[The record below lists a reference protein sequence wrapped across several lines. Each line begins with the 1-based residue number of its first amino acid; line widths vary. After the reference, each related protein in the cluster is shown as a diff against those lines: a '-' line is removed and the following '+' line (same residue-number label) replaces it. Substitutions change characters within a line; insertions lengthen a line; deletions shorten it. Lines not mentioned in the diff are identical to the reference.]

1 MKADSVA
8 TTRRFTLASLIAVLL
23 SLVVWTGINGRIGEN
38 GIRFDK
44 DLLYLYLCGV
54 EQAGQASHDQQDKLV
69 EHLIAASANDHYIY
83 RAKMRA
89 AYCDN
94 YPFTSLSM
102 YYAGKVQQ
110 SLGMTDP
117 VRDFPEFLFTALRWG
132 MVLSGAALGCLCL
145 LIVFWAGRGPL
156 VLPLFGAVA
165 LAALFYLAVPPPKI
179 SWSLYQQTPA
189 PPAPIVTLHH
199 TFWLGL
205 YTWINPTGAFSPF
218 SVFPRCLCAMI
229 AFAAFA
235 LRWSGRGGLAYW
247 APIAVS
253 FVHQSEAP
261 ILLGVM
267 IACDLVSRPRELLH
281 PACIVP
287 ILLAVVLTA
296 LRERML
302 AIMGFSGVAIAII
315 LAVPI
320 GLAVLVLAVP
330 KLRSA
335 VAAAW
340 LIVDRFRARWFDRL
354 SLPVADTV
362 VILLGW
368 VAVVILCF
376 AVSRN
381 DQVFRVIYLWSELFP
396 RYIGLFQLPVFAG
409 LIYAAWPWVL
419 AKRPTATREALV
431 AVSCLML
438 VLGIIKWK
446 GPWTPTAAVV
456 AEARVFEKVLD
467 QHYAPDEGSFSKTET
482 PWYYLMLRRAYLGG
496 KGLDEYFSKG

>member
-1 MKADSVA
+1 MTADAVA
-8 TTRRFTLASLIAVLL
+8 STRRLTLASLIAVLL

-44 DLLYLYLCGV
+44 DLLYLYLCGA
-54 EQAGQASHDQQDKLV
+54 EQAGQVSHDQQDKLV
-69 EHLIAASANDHYIY
+69 EHLIAAAANDHYVY
-83 RAKMRA
+83 RARMRA
-89 AYCDN
+89 AYCNN
-94 YPFTSLSM
+94 YPFTSLSI

-117 VRDFPEFLFTALRWG
+117 ARDFPEFLFTALRWG

-156 VLPLFGAVA
+156 VLPLFGAITI
-165 LAALFYLAVPPPKI
+165 AALFYMAVPPPNI

-189 PPAPIVTLHH
+189 PPAPLVTLHR

-229 AFAAFA
+229 AFAAYA
-235 LRWSGRGGLAYW
+235 LRWSGRGGAAYW

-267 IACDLVSRPRELLH
+267 IACDLVSRPRELLR
-281 PACIVP
+281 PACMVP
-287 ILLAVVLTA
+287 ILLAVILTA

-302 AIMGFSGVAIAII
+302 SIMGFSWVEIAMI
-315 LAVPI
+315 LAVPLA
-320 GLAVLVLAVP
+320 LAVLVFAVP
-330 KLRSA
+330 KLRSV
-335 VAAAW
+335 VASLW
-340 LIVDRFRARWFDRL
+340 SIVDRFRARWFDRL

-376 AVSRN
+376 VVARN

-396 RYIGLFQLPVFAG
+396 RYVGLFQLPVFAG

-419 AKRPTATREALV
+419 VKRPTATREALV
-431 AVSCLML
+431 AVSCLTL